1 MESTGSSH
9 ESPSL
14 PPQRPARI
22 LVTEDDG
29 PTASL
34 IESLLDRLG
43 YEVSV
48 ATNATDALRMVEE
61 GPLPDVMLVDW
72 MLPDSTGLEICRRI
86 RERWDELALPI
97 LVVTAKTDAESISA
111 AFAAGASDYITKPF
125 MGAELRARVAAQLR
139 VKQLVE
145 ERARIDEHLM
155 EREKLSALGLL
166 VSGVAHDLKN
176 PLAGISGYAQLL
188 SAEEEDPLKLDS
200 LERILEE
207 VRRCDRIVSELLS
220 FARRHP
226 PERSTVQV
234 GEVLRSTVELRER
247 QLHSWGL
254 RTRLDVAPDLPAVAG
269 DSHQLQQVFL
279 NILINA
285 EQALR
290 HGGESL
296 QIAAGRAVPSSRRA
310 GNAEWVAL
318 SFFNDGPAIPP
329 EVLPRIFQPFFTTK
343 DETEGTGLGLS
354 ICERI
359 VREHGG
365 EMDVESGE
373 DGTIFRI
380 FLPAEGAVPVHREP
394 LAVSPERS
402 GSTVP

>member
-48 ATNATDALRMVEE
+48 ATNATEALRMVEE

-188 SAEEEDPLKLDS
+188 SAEEEDPVKLDS

>member
-188 SAEEEDPLKLDS
+188 SAEEEDPVKLDS